1 MKMKEKIKIRKMNK
15 YVTTK
20 SIVDQIEISEEL
32 TIEFQYTFYFVF
44 NLRPAT
50 QKNVRKKRSILKLSE
65 KSTGVTGINYNNI
78 LTTD

>member
-1 MKMKEKIKIRKMNK
+1 MKEKKIYQENEQICNH
-15 YVTTK
+15 K

-44 NLRPAT
+44 NLRLAK
-50 QKNVRKKRSILKLSE
+50 QKNVRKKSSILKLSE
-65 KSTGVTGINYNNI
+65 KSTGVTGINYNHI